1 MSICHIRS
9 VPVVYF
15 LMSWFL
21 FNFLL
26 HFYIHE
32 NVVFLGTRKLM
43 LPRSKQSL
51 DSQATALAQQSFPRH
66 TCVLVYSRILQ
77 GHTIRINKEKK
88 GAFPRWWRR
97 LGSSP
102 QLGLTETEP
111 VAVEI
116 IAGTRIQLRLK
127 RVVAG
132 GIKNKSKT
140 NKGKA
145 IAKTKAKA
153 RRDWDW

>member
-88 GAFPRWWRR
+88 GAFPEMMEETWILATVGSDRDRARR
-97 LGSSP
+97 CRDHRRHHNP
-102 QLGLTETEP
+102 
-111 VAVEI
+111 
-116 IAGTRIQLRLK
+116 IAIKEHYTK
-127 RVVAG
+127 WVVAG
-132 GIKNKSKT
+132 GIKNKSKQR
-140 NKGKA
+140 
-145 IAKTKAKA
+145 KA
-153 RRDWDW
+153 RR

>member
-1 MSICHIRS
+1 M
-9 VPVVYF
+9 
-15 LMSWFL
+15 
-21 FNFLL
+21 
-26 HFYIHE
+26 
-32 NVVFLGTRKLM
+32 
-43 LPRSKQSL
+43 
-51 DSQATALAQQSFPRH
+51 
-66 TCVLVYSRILQ
+66 
-77 GHTIRINKEKK
+77 
-88 GAFPRWWRR
+88 
-97 LGSSP
+97 
-102 QLGLTETEP
+102 GLTETEP

-153 RRDWDW
+153 RRDWD